1 MKTTRIFAGAL
12 ILAAGIATLASA
24 QTYVPQTYMPQSSPS
39 GFGYIGGYRHA
50 STYEEGVLRG
60 YADLTRAGGEANYW
74 HSAAANNWQDAYS
87 KYLANQEAKTETYFR
102 KQAINRA
109 AREATRPQRLTTEQ
123 YAILAKKQAPD
134 RLANHQYDRGL
145 GRLNW
150 PAVLQ
155 HEAFAAERAIL
166 DGAFAARTPGDAGIG
181 STFSTGVRQL
191 TTNMQH
197 KLQANMAGLNP
208 MEYLAAKKFIAGL
221 SIEAQQPL
229 LPEGLASA
237 E

>member
-1 MKTTRIFAGAL
+1 MKATRILSGAL
-12 ILAAGIATLASA
+12 ILATGFATLASA
-24 QTYVPQTYMPQSSPS
+24 QTIVPVHQSSPS

-74 HSAAANNWQDAYS
+74 HSLAANNWQDAYS
-87 KYLANQEAKTETYFR
+87 KYLQNQEAKVETYFR

-109 AREATRPQRLTTEQ
+109 AREATRPQRLSTEQ
-123 YAILAKKQAPD
+123 LAILAKKQAPD
-134 RLANHQYDRGL
+134 RLGNHQYDRSL

-155 HEAFAAERAIL
+155 NDAFAAEREIL
-166 DGAFAARTPGDAGIG
+166 DAAFAARTPGDAGV
-181 STFSTGVRQL
+181 SSSFSSGVRQL
-191 TTNMQH
+191 TTSMQST
-197 KLQANMAGLNP
+197 LQANMASMHQ
-208 MEYLAAKKFIAGL
+208 MEYLAAKKFLAGL
-221 SIEAQQPL
+221 AIEAQQPL
-229 LPEGLASA
+229 IPEGLAVA